1 MSDNTAP
8 RFDIVKEHGSFLLI
22 RAGSRFA
29 VVERRAGR
37 IYPITP
43 GEREGEAMTEEG
55 MAQLMAEKGGLSE
68 PEARQL
74 FEELT
79 TRGDR
84 LARVLR

>member
-1 MSDNTAP
+1 MSDDTAP
-8 RFDIVKEHGSFLLI
+8 GFDIVEEHSSFLLI

-37 IYPITP
+37 IYPMMP
-43 GEREGEAMTEEG
+43 GEREGEPITSEG
-55 MAQLMAEKGGLSE
+55 MAKVMAEESWLPE
-68 PEARQL
+68 PEARRL
-74 FEELT
+74 FKELS